1 MRQSQQLRRQAVSMP
16 VAGLLTEI
24 YARTDYPAIVSAYPM
39 GEARKANLHQLCSYA
54 AAFEKS
60 GGRGLY
66 AFGPLSGPA
75 V

>member
-1 MRQSQQLRRQAVSMP
+1 MP